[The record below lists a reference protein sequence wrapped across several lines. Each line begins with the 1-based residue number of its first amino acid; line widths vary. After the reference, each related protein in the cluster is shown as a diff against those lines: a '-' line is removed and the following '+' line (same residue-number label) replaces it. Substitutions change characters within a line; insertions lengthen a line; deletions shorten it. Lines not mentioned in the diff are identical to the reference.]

1 MVDFAA
7 LLKASQEKKNE
18 GNQQPVVASGAQ
30 EAQGTDSTAG
40 AGQSQTAR
48 EESTPADDHS
58 TGTVSEVSTGVRES
72 VAGNPRNPFA
82 AKAEPAEPVRE
93 ITDSEPEVLPPVT
106 TAPKLAGLKFATSA
120 PVDKSPANTKPVT
133 QLESLDDMDNLDLC
147 GIEAIGDDD
156 APRSQFADE
165 TPATAP
171 TRELPADLDKQA
183 KAFIDLIDGVY
194 GMLHDP
200 EFLGQVIRN
209 IMIEL
214 KENPQYV
221 KHICD
226 DDVRVW
232 IRTMRESMGLARVKK
247 LESKTKRGSGTGTR
261 ASKSKVD
268 DDMMSDL
275 ASLGL
280 DL

>member
-7 LLKASQEKKNE
+7 LLKKSQEKKRDQAE
-18 GNQQPVVASGAQ
+18 EKVAAAAQPVTPES
-30 EAQGTDSTAG
+30 TDREGVG
-40 AGQSQTAR
+40 AGVPR
-48 EESTPADDHS
+48 EVP
-58 TGTVSEVSTGVRES
+58 S
-72 VAGNPRNPFA
+72 VKPRNPFA
-82 AKAEPAEPVRE
+82 RAADSTVVADGSSSAGSTQAQPAKPLREETLKDSAPPAPAPVK
-93 ITDSEPEVLPPVT
+93 
-106 TAPKLAGLKFATSA
+106 TAPKLAGLKFATPPAST
-120 PVDKSPANTKPVT
+120 SPANTKPVT
-133 QLESLDDMDNLDLC
+133 QIDSLDDLDNIDLS
-147 GIEAIGDDD
+147 GIEAIGDED

-165 TPATAP
+165 TPAQAP
-171 TRELPADLDKQA
+171 TRELPEGLDKQA
-183 KAFIDLIDGVY
+183 RAFIDLIDGVY

-232 IRTMRESMGLARVKK
+232 IRTMRDSMGLARVKK
-247 LESKTKRGSGTGTR
+247 LESKAKRGSGG
-261 ASKSKVD
+261 ASKAKSSKVD